1 MRWKRQSD
9 DSTAFTATAKT
20 STKSRLSQDL
30 YLLNIGT
37 INMQQLRTMKTPF
50 RYRKSVEEK
59 SYFVDGKENQIE
71 VVIE

>member
-1 MRWKRQSD
+1 
-9 DSTAFTATAKT
+9 
-20 STKSRLSQDL
+20 
-30 YLLNIGT
+30 
-37 INMQQLRTMKTPF
+37 MQQLRTMKTPF